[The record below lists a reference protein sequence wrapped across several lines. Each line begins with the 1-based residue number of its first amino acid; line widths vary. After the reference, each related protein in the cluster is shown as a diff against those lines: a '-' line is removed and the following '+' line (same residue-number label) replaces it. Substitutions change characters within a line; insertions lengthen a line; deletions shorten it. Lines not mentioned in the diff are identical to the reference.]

1 MRRIPAMARWMSPI
15 VRRADATIRLHSP
28 VPPSHDR
35 VPRPKGTVHAHQGCR
50 WSGLSFGPIGGL
62 TKRLSGWLPA
72 MSERASW
79 TSRIVLPLRVN
90 LLRFVE
96 KVLALA
102 VIPQGTRA
110 KGAPSRRS
118 GELPRR
124 RRAPHRRIGALRM
137 CRERALSL
145 DPRPQRIEDAQGER
159 RGRRPRPGRRGPREF
174 APVRAGQPARS
185 AAPDPRSRDVR
196 AAGLAALGGRT
207 VDFGKERLGN
217 GDRGL
222 VHGHGIRSGTLGE
235 TTIAPGRRNAS
246 VKPPGASRTPAT
258 PRYTPR
264 PSSPRN
270 HRWTT

>member
-72 MSERASW
+72 MSERAPW

-145 DPRPQRIEDAQGER
+145 DPRPQRIEDAQGDGKRSTRLWLGGEGDGKR
-159 RGRRPRPGRRGPREF
+159 STKMSADEKGDGRRSTKPSTDEKGDGKCAMPTPLSCRSQRLSSCRACLPAAL
-174 APVRAGQPARS
+174 AP
-185 AAPDPRSRDVR
+185 PRSSR
-196 AAGLAALGGRT
+196 AR
-207 VDFGKERLGN
+207 
-217 GDRGL
+217 
-222 VHGHGIRSGTLGE
+222 HPHQ
-235 TTIAPGRRNAS
+235 
-246 VKPPGASRTPAT
+246 
-258 PRYTPR
+258 
-264 PSSPRN
+264 
-270 HRWTT
+270 